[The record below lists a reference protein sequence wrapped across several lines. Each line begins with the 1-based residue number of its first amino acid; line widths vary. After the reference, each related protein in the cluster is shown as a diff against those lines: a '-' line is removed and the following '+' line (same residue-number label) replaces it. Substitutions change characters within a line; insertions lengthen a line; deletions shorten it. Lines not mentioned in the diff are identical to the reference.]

1 MQVAFGDPEPE
12 AEDDSD
18 DSEDDRGGCERILV
32 LDALDTEEESVF
44 DVIIAAQSNCSGG
57 GVGSHGH
64 ERPKD
69 QIYFGH
75 HEYAEQVID

>member
-1 MQVAFGDPEPE
+1 
-12 AEDDSD
+12 
-18 DSEDDRGGCERILV
+18 V

-44 DVIIAAQSNCSGG
+44 DVIIAAESNCSGG

-75 HEYAEQVID
+75 HEYAEKVID

>member
-1 MQVAFGDPEPE
+1 M
-12 AEDDSD
+12 
-18 DSEDDRGGCERILV
+18 
-32 LDALDTEEESVF
+32 F
-44 DVIIAAQSNCSGG
+44 DVIIAAESNCSGG

-75 HEYAEQVID
+75 HEYAEKVIDWIVKGGSLVFVVEVVGDSLEDGAGMGQN